1 MVLHKKCTTLIT
13 LLATQ
18 EVITKEISLAV
29 IIQIKMFGHISIF
42 KQEYLRKIQT
52 SNYVRLLNL
61 DSTIIRNISHSVF
74 NEILI
79 HSQHT

>member
-42 KQEYLRKIQT
+42 KQEYLRKIQ
-52 SNYVRLLNL
+52 NFELRLLNL

-74 NEILI
+74 YEILM